1 MWIYSTPLLRFKRSH
16 INPNDN
22 IVTIYYDSSD
32 SVNPSYISRHALNS
46 SALPL
51 LVSRVRLAVHIQ
63 APPPSDKEAVFAAL
77 FQGRLGLHPHRGMG
91 PGKTQQGRRALDRE
105 DRRKRRNSGRQQE
118 HRARGGRD
126 RPHTPVRTRRCRGDG
141 GIETAHL
148 ENLST
153 QRGSQVL
160 QQEGTHGDRGCRDI
174 HEEN

>member
-1 MWIYSTPLLRFKRSH
+1 M
-16 INPNDN
+16 
-22 IVTIYYDSSD
+22 TIYFDSSD
-32 SVNPSYISRHALNS
+32 SVNPLYISQHALNS

-51 LVSRVRLAVHIQ
+51 LVSRVRLAEHKQ

-77 FQGRLGLHPHRGMG
+77 LQGRLGLHARRGMG

-105 DRRKRRNSGRQQE
+105 DRRRKRRNSGRQQE

-126 RPHTPVRTRRCRGDG
+126 RPQTPVRTRRCRGDG

-160 QQEGTHGDRGCRDI
+160 QPEGTHGDKGCREI